1 MQDVAYIFNG
11 MCCRSIE
18 SSLEVIITVT
28 VNELV
33 KINLKVKGHYSKGP
47 AQAAELAQQAKP
59 GQVIPF
65 LFPTGSL
72 PLRGDHALAQL
83 VKPRK

>member
-1 MQDVAYIFNG
+1 MQDAAHIFNG

-47 AQAAELAQQAKP
+47 AQAAELA
-59 GQVIPF
+59 
-65 LFPTGSL
+65 
-72 PLRGDHALAQL
+72 
-83 VKPRK
+83 